1 VHHVAQRELRN
12 DVAAVLRR
20 VEQGESLVVT
30 VGRRPV
36 ALLSPLPS
44 RRTWRPADEVAVS
57 LRQADAALTELL
69 DHLDPPVED
78 L

>member
-1 VHHVAQRELRN
+1 MHEIAQRELRN
-12 DVAAVLRR
+12 DVSGVLRR

-36 ALLSPLPS
+36 ALLSPLPK
-44 RRTWRPADEVAVS
+44 RRAWRPVAEVAAT
-57 LRQADAALTELL
+57 LLQADPGLAAVLA
-69 DHLDPPVED
+69 DLDPPVED

>member
-1 VHHVAQRELRN
+1 MREVAQRELRN
-12 DVAAVLRR
+12 DVSAVLRR

-44 RRTWRPADEVAVS
+44 RRAWRPTTEVATT
-57 LRQADAALTELL
+57 LRQADAALAGVLA
-69 DHLDPPVED
+69 DVDPPVEN

>member
-1 VHHVAQRELRN
+1 VDEVAQRELRN
-12 DVAAVLRR
+12 DVSAVLRR

-36 ALLSPLPS
+36 ALLSPLPV
-44 RRTWRPADEVAVS
+44 RRAWRPAGEVAAR
-57 LRQADAALTELL
+57 LRQADSALADLL
-69 DHLDPPVED
+69 ADLDPPVED